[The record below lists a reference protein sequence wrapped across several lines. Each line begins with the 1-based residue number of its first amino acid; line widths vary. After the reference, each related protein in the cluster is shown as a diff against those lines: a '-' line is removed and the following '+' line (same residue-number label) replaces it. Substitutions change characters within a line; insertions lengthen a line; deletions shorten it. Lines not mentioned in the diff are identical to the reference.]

1 MKRVLS
7 MVLSLVLIAAIFPM
21 TDFKADAAPVLDPRV
36 EAAIQWAVNIAE
48 DDRHGYS
55 QANRN
60 GPDYDCSSLVSSAFK
75 NGGFPVS
82 GSLSTSTMSTPFM
95 RAGFTRYKKGAVTIQ
110 RGDILL
116 KPGSHVEL
124 YLGDDTCVGAHS
136 NYDGRT
142 GDSSGKE
149 IAVRNIKNC
158 SFCRNKGYTYVLRF
172 ISEEVIAS
180 YDFIYNGGEAKAPQ
194 DQDLIQNMLVLD
206 ECQLANPG
214 YERTG
219 YFCSGFTV
227 ERGEKDK
234 ESKWMVD
241 GEGWRTQAEI
251 DANGYTKTVYPYYH
265 MIKIDDDWIEDL
277 DGDATYTIH
286 LEWTPGEIPAGDLN
300 IDGIVDMDDAV
311 HLLFNLNFDLAYPV
325 DQPAD
330 FDNSGEVDT
339 DDAIYLLFHI
349 NFPEAYPLF

>member
-1 MKRVLS
+1 

-21 TDFKADAAPVLDPRV
+21 TDFKADAAPVLDSRV
-36 EAAIQWAVNIAE
+36 EAAIQWAVNIAN
-48 DDRHGYS
+48 DDSHGYS

-172 ISEEVIAS
+172 LSEEPIAT
-180 YDFIYNGGEAKAPQ
+180 YDFTFNGTEGVLGQNLSLPEIELMVQ
-194 DQDLIQNMLVLD
+194 DHFQFF
-206 ECQLANPG
+206 NPG
-214 YERTG
+214 YERDG
-219 YFCSGFTV
+219 YFCSNFTV
-227 ERGEKDK
+227 ERTEEDK
-234 ESKWMVD
+234 TSKWLVE
-241 GEGWRTQAEI
+241 GEGWRTQSEI
-251 DANGYTKTVYPYYH
+251 DENGYTKAIYRNH
-265 MIKIDDDWIEDL
+265 DLIQIDDAWIEDL
-277 DGDATYTIH
+277 DGNATYIIH
-286 LEWTPGEIPAGDLN
+286 LEWTSGSVPAGDVN
-300 IDGIVDMDDAV
+300 MNGVVDMEDAV
-311 HLLFNLNFDLAYPV
+311 YLLFYTNYPEEYPV

-330 FDNSGEVDT
+330 FDNSGEVDL

-349 NFPEAYPLF
+349 NFPDAYPLF